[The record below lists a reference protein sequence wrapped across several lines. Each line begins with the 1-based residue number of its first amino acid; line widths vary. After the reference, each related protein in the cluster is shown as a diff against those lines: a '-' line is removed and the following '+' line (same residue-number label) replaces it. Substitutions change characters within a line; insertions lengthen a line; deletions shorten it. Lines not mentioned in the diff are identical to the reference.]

1 MNCLT
6 SLSLLKYKTLSL
18 LGLCSVAAICCAA
31 QQSNISFKKTLIN
44 KTFIAEG
51 VAVAD
56 VNKDGKPDILAGAYW
71 FQSPQWYS
79 RELAKP
85 GIYDGKSGY
94 SNSFLNF
101 STDVN
106 QDGWPDL
113 IRVDIPGKPAVWY
126 ENNKNDHGY
135 WKEHFLYGAVGNE
148 SPMLVDIDGDG
159 LKDLVCNDPQ
169 LKQVIWL
176 KAPSKTDTGWQKFVI
191 SEGETAT
198 NVYTHGLG
206 YGDINKD
213 GRNDIVVKNGWWEG
227 PADVKAGKWV
237 FHPGDISEDCAQ
249 MYVLD
254 VDGDGDNDVISS
266 SSHNYGIW
274 WSEQTKDEKGNIVWV
289 HHVIFKEFSQTHNLA
304 LADIN
309 GDGNP
314 DLVTGKRYFA
324 HLGKDPGEFDPVVLY
339 WFEFKP
345 GKEPQWI
352 PHKID
357 DDSGAGLNLAVQDMN
372 GDGLPDIVT
381 CNKKGCYLFEQQR

>member
-1 MNCLT
+1 MKYLT
-6 SLSLLKYKTLSL
+6 GLPLLKHKASLLFCLCNIL
-18 LGLCSVAAICCAA
+18 LTCCTG
-31 QQSNISFKKTLIN
+31 QETNISFKKTLIN

-79 RELAKP
+79 RELTKP

-94 SNSFLNF
+94 SNAFLNF
-101 STDVN
+101 SADVN

-113 IRVDIPGKPAVWY
+113 IRIDIPGKPAAWY
-126 ENNKNDHGY
+126 ENNKNEHGY

-148 SPMLVDIDGDG
+148 SPMMVDIDGDG

-176 KAPSKTDTGWQKFVI
+176 KAPAKTDTGWQKFVI
-191 SEGETAT
+191 SEGEIAT

-227 PADVKAGKWV
+227 PADVKTGKWI
-237 FHPGDISEDCAQ
+237 FHPGDISEDCAEI
-249 MYVLD
+249 YVLD

-274 WSEQTKDEKGNIVWV
+274 WSEQTKNEKDSIVWV
-289 HHVIFKEFSQTHNLA
+289 HHIIFKEFSQTHNLA

-309 GDGNP
+309 SDGNP
-314 DLVTGKRYFA
+314 DLITGKRYFA
-324 HLGKDPGEFDPVVLY
+324 HLGKDSGAFEPAVLY

-345 GKEPQWI
+345 GKDPQWI

-357 DDSGAGLNLAVQDMN
+357 DDSGAGLNLVVQDMN